1 MQLMLLKYSRDHER
15 QADELGLQY
24 MTGAGYNPA
33 AFVDVMKI
41 INSLNDKEP
50 SKWEVMLS
58 THPLTSERINDAQK
72 RVDSIYS
79 QMVSRRLSVQNFNSN
94 VSVLKNNMNA
104 YDRFDKGTA
113 FLEEKKY
120 DEAEKYFLEAIRLHK
135 NDSLFYSNLAN
146 ARFGKKDYSSARQY
160 ASQAVLMNGKLFLNN
175 YMKGISETELRNYAS
190 SINDLKN
197 ANSLIENHPV
207 VIFYLAKSYDGA
219 GNKSEALAYY
229 KKTLE
234 LTDDEE
240 IVNYAVQRLNSLDPN
255 WNVKTNS

>member
-1 MQLMLLKYSRDHER
+1 
-15 QADELGLQY
+15 
-24 MTGAGYNPA
+24 
-33 AFVDVMKI
+33 
-41 INSLNDKEP
+41 
-50 SKWEVMLS
+50 
-58 THPLTSERINDAQK
+58 
-72 RVDSIYS
+72 
-79 QMVSRRLSVQNFNSN
+79 
-94 VSVLKNNMNA
+94 
-104 YDRFDKGTA
+104 
-113 FLEEKKY
+113 
-120 DEAEKYFLEAIRLHK
+120 
-135 NDSLFYSNLAN
+135 
-146 ARFGKKDYSSARQY
+146 
-160 ASQAVLMNGKLFLNN
+160 
-175 YMKGISETELRNYAS
+175 MKGISETELRNYAS